1 MNKAIF
7 LLLLAGGVV
16 LIIIGINGTN
26 SISSELSRFFTG
38 SLTNNSVGAL
48 IGGIL
53 ASLVGLAG
61 MLRRAKKA

>member
-7 LLLLAGGVV
+7 LPLLAGGVV
-16 LIIIGINGTN
+16 LMILGITGVN

-38 SLTNNSVGAL
+38 SLTNNAVGAL

-53 ASLVGLAG
+53 ATLIGLAG